1 MATVDVPPAEAVFPI
16 ATAPDPA
23 ALAPATEAS
32 PLPMATLFAPEALA
46 PATAEPFDA
55 PIAIAP

>member
-1 MATVDVPPAEAVFPI
+1 MRIHLADEAAFERVDLRTDRVGLNVLPG
-16 ATAPDPA
+16 
-23 ALAPATEAS
+23 ALPSAQ
-32 PLPMATLFAPEALA
+32 FAPEALA